1 MIKKEARVTVD
12 SHDYEEKLRE
22 IGDALNRIPK
32 YMENP
37 ELKKAIE
44 NTQRLTSALG
54 DMVVSISQ
62 SKAVKAFGKLAEQIS
77 NIKLPQLSE
86 EAKAG
91 LENYHY
97 LNLLQKHNLV

>member
-1 MIKKEARVTVD
+1 MIKKGARLIVD

-22 IGDALNRIPK
+22 IGDAINKIPK

-44 NTQRLTSALG
+44 NTQRLAAALG
-54 DMVVSISQ
+54 DIVVSISQ
-62 SKAVKAFGKLAEQIS
+62 SKAVKAFGKLAEQLS

-97 LNLLQKHNLV
+97 LNKLESLQ